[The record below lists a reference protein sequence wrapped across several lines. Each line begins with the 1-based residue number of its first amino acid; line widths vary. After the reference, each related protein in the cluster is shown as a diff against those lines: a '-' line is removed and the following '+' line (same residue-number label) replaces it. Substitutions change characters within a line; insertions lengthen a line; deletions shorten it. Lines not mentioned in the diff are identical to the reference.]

1 MRYNTGLHR
10 RIVEPFSLRWSHIM
24 KSLLAS
30 ALMLLV
36 PSLVL
41 AQAAPAAKASAKAS
55 AKTTSA
61 KAKTV
66 AKKPTTKDSAKTTKA
81 KVEPTSSRVQLR
93 SATSQVASGLI
104 AADGAL
110 SPEELAIAERVLC
123 WPDRLRA
130 GRDVSVT
137 ADPEAPGHFHVEGKG
152 FKYHMAPVVTSTGTV
167 RLEDPAG
174 GAVWL
179 QIANKSMLMDQ
190 KRGQRLADE
199 CMSPEQIVVAEAI
212 KKTPPPSLYV
222 ASLP

>member
-1 MRYNTGLHR
+1 
-10 RIVEPFSLRWSHIM
+10 M

-30 ALMLLV
+30 ALIALV

-41 AQAAPAAKASAKAS
+41 AQAAPADKASAKAS
-55 AKTTSA
+55 AKTTSVS

-66 AKKPTTKDSAKTTKA
+66 AKKPSTKDSAKTTVA

-104 AADGAL
+104 AARTAM
-110 SPEELAIAERVLC
+110 SPEELAIAQRVYVGQIACELG
-123 WPDRLRA
+123 A
-130 GRDVSVT
+130 TVSVT
-137 ADPEAPGHFHVEGKG
+137 ADPEAPGHFHVGGKG

-199 CMSPEQIVVAEAI
+199 CMSPEQTVVAEAI
-212 KKTPPPSLYV
+212 KKTPPPSLFE
-222 ASLP
+222 AKATK

>member
-1 MRYNTGLHR
+1 M
-10 RIVEPFSLRWSHIM
+10 
-24 KSLLAS
+24 
-30 ALMLLV
+30 
-36 PSLVL
+36 
-41 AQAAPAAKASAKAS
+41 
-55 AKTTSA
+55 
-61 KAKTV
+61 
-66 AKKPTTKDSAKTTKA
+66 A

-104 AADGAL
+104 AARTAM
-110 SPEELAIAERVLC
+110 SPEELAIAQRVYVGQIACELG
-123 WPDRLRA
+123 A
-130 GRDVSVT
+130 TVSVT
-137 ADPEAPGHFHVEGKG
+137 ADPEAPGHFHVGGKG

-212 KKTPPPSLYV
+212 KKTPPPSLFE
-222 ASLP
+222 AKPTK